1 MVVWGCLS
9 FMVKTIDK
17 TTVAQ
22 DEIQIRQ
29 LTKKWAD
36 VWSPKDKPFTG
47 EDFANKVKELSY

>member
-1 MVVWGCLS
+1 M
-9 FMVKTIDK
+9 KTIDK

-29 LTKKWAD
+29 LTKKWVD